1 MGPKAARKYCS
12 SAKLSW
18 VLAPSPTSPG
28 PSGAIVK
35 SSSPCGLGGAGV
47 AGRRTPPGQAQRV
60 ILGAQGP
67 EQAAWPT
74 GVPWR
79 KLVSVTAAAK
89 KILEDALALT
99 DDERLELMAAL
110 SDSFE
115 PQPTELSP
123 EWKAE
128 IEDRIGQLERGE
140 VEPVAWEQ
148 VEATIRATLARH

>member
-1 MGPKAARKYCS
+1 M
-12 SAKLSW
+12 
-18 VLAPSPTSPG
+18 
-28 PSGAIVK
+28 
-35 SSSPCGLGGAGV
+35 
-47 AGRRTPPGQAQRV
+47 
-60 ILGAQGP
+60 
-67 EQAAWPT
+67 
-74 GVPWR
+74 PWR
-79 KLVSVTAAAK
+79 RLASVTAAAK

-140 VEPVAWEQ
+140 VEPVEWEE